1 VGNVYYSEQG
11 AQFGAEGEDGGAGVS
26 TSAATRKFI
35 DFLRNFRGDPSP
47 GRPDGETL
55 YRDRLDADPPPPSL
69 TVALDDII
77 AHDAELAAA
86 LRKNPAEYIPLV
98 RASMWLRV
106 LRAADVHA
114 RCARWCDAGRVAL
127 RGWGWARR
135 RARAGRVC

>member
-1 VGNVYYSEQG
+1 VYYSEQG

-26 TSAATRKFI
+26 ASVATRKFV

-98 RASMWLRV
+98 RARAANGATPRAPRTLRV
-106 LRAADVHA
+106 HA
-114 RCARWCDAGRVAL
+114 CWSVGAVRV
-127 RGWGWARR
+127 RGG
-135 RARAGRVC
+135 